1 MNFSKMLLA
10 LAMVGSASAFM
21 AAPQPR
27 VWGVAMQSDVSS
39 LSVGCVS
46 CVRRYGF
53 PRHQAKG
60 SCRDVSCG
68 FWGREAKGTGTSRAD
83 VCLV

>member
-39 LSVGCVS
+39 LSVS

-53 PRHQAKG
+53 PRRLAKG
-60 SCRDVSCG
+60 SCQDVSCG
-68 FWGREAKGTGTSRAD
+68 FWGREAKDGDEPG
-83 VCLV
+83 